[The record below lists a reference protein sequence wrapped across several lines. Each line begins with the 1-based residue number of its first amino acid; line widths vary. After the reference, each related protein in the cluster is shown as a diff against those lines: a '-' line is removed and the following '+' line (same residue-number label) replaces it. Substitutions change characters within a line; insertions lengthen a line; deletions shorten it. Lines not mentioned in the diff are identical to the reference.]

1 MAGNNG
7 VVGSQIPGHQGA
19 GSFSQQRLGAGHG
32 VLLYAQGPRPWPGGL
47 AAVHGAPVCRGAQSE
62 LGSRML
68 AAGHVACCSPCCIGP
83 GEQGAG
89 TRRVASQCGNAPL
102 PPRRRCRRQPPPA
115 AAHSSLPPR
124 RCLSLLPWPAGRG
137 QVRERGEVK
146 SGGRLNWRHACHLTM
161 QCCAV
166 LSVPARLGTP
176 LPPSRF
182 CSAAAAAALTLL
194 PLLRLL
200 CLLCC
205 RI

>member
-7 VVGSQIPGHQGA
+7 VVGSQIPGHQEA

-89 TRRVASQCGNAPL
+89 TRRVASQCGKAPL
-102 PPRRRCRRQPPPA
+102 PPRRHGLGLRLQLRHGPRGLEGIRVSWEDARDRRQPPPA
-115 AAHSSLPPR
+115 AAHSSLSPP
-124 RCLSLLPWPAGRG
+124 P
-137 QVRERGEVK
+137 
-146 SGGRLNWRHACHLTM
+146 
-161 QCCAV
+161 
-166 LSVPARLGTP
+166 P
-176 LPPSRF
+176 LPFPP
-182 CSAAAAAALTLL
+182 ALA
-194 PLLRLL
+194 
-200 CLLCC
+200 C
-205 RI
+205 RAWTSTRTR